1 MDIPQIRD
9 MVNRC
14 RRCGNICFALN
25 SDDLCD
31 DCAKGAPKEAGK
43 SELPDCDSFSIDPP
57 K

>member
-31 DCAKGAPKEAGK
+31 DCAKDAPKEAGK
-43 SELPDCDSFSIDPP
+43 SELPDCDRFSIDPP